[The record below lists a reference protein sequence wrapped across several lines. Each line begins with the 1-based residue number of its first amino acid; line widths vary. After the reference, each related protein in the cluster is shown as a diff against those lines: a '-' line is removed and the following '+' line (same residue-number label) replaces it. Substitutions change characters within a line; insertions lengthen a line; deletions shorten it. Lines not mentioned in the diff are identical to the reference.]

1 MTRSHSAVTVVLPTY
16 NEAANLPPL
25 LQQLEVALVGLGR
38 PARVVV
44 VDDGSDDDSGAVAS
58 AHAGALR
65 LEILRHAVNQGLG
78 SALRD
83 GLEHVIV
90 RGGDEDIAVVMDA
103 DDSHPPALIAA
114 LLAALDA
121 GADVAVASRF
131 RRGARLVGIPR
142 LRRVLA
148 HGASLL
154 LAGLAP
160 VPGVRDVTGGFRAYR
175 VGALR
180 RAAAARGGRLVSVD
194 GFACMVDLLLALH
207 ASGARCVEVPI
218 ELRYDRK
225 RGASKMPVWQTVRDT
240 LRIAWRARR

>member
-1 MTRSHSAVTVVLPTY
+1 MTPPRRSLIVVLPTY

-25 LQQLEVALVGLGR
+25 LQQLEVALAALDR
-38 PARVVV
+38 PSRVLV
-44 VDDGSDDDSGAVAS
+44 VDDGSDDGSGAVAT
-58 AHAGALR
+58 AHAGAMQLA
-65 LEILRHAVNQGLG
+65 ILRHPTNQGLG

-83 GLEHVIV
+83 GLGHVLDS
-90 RGGDEDIAVVMDA
+90 GNDDDIAVVMDA

-114 LLAALDA
+114 LVAALDA

-131 RRGARLVGIPR
+131 RRGAQLVGIPP

-148 HGASLL
+148 QGASLL

-180 RAAAARGGRLVSVD
+180 RVAARRGGILVGVD

-207 ASGARCVEVPI
+207 DSGARCVEIPI